1 MDRCSFGRLRRLSC
15 RDSWKLKRSD
25 QTVGKNQDEICL
37 RDIEK
42 QLSRDKQDGIDTYT
56 AKRMNLNSLFDDYI
70 INRPLKAST
79 RTNYKY
85 MYNKYIR
92 ETLGVRNIADIHYSD
107 ILRFYRSLI
116 IEIGFK
122 PQSMEV
128 IHTILH
134 PIFSLAVRDG
144 YIRVNPTDGIMREIR
159 AQYNWE
165 TERRR
170 ALTEEQQSAFVSYV
184 SGSVQY
190 CHWMPLF
197 TVLLGTGGRIAE
209 ILGLRWQDCDFG
221 SGIITI
227 DHTLIY
233 RLQENGKCEYHI
245 TTPKTKAGVREIP
258 MFDEVRRALLQEKAR
273 QQKEGENNT
282 IIHIMEANH
291 QKV

>member
-1 MDRCSFGRLRRLSC
+1 MAQTRYDDKGRSLLPNEYQKEDGRYEYRYIDLNGVRRSVY
-15 RDSWKLKRSD
+15 SWKLKRSD

-56 AKRMNLNSLFDDYI
+56 AKRMSLNSLFDDYI
-70 INRPLKAST
+70 QDRPLKTST

-170 ALTEEQQSAFVSYV
+170 ALTEEQQTHS
-184 SGSVQY
+184 SVMFQVRFNTAIG
-190 CHWMPLF
+190 CHFLPF
-197 TVLLGTGGRIAE
+197 CLGQADALVKYWDCGGRTV
-209 ILGLRWQDCDFG
+209 IL
-221 SGIITI
+221 T
-227 DHTLIY
+227 
-233 RLQENGKCEYHI
+233 
-245 TTPKTKAGVREIP
+245 AG
-258 MFDEVRRALLQEKAR
+258 
-273 QQKEGENNT
+273 
-282 IIHIMEANH
+282 
-291 QKV
+291 